1 MSPLRTRRCPAAI
14 VVATT
19 SILQN
24 QLLGMGLRRFVTM
37 MQALPQTAGMRRRSF
52 GLHRDGKQC
61 SEERDQQQ
69 KSGGNALHAVW

>member
-14 VVATT
+14 VVAAT

-24 QLLGMGLRRFVTM
+24 RLLGMGLRRFVTM

-52 GLHRDGKQC
+52 GLHRDWKQC

-69 KSGGNALHAVW
+69 KSGSNALHAVS